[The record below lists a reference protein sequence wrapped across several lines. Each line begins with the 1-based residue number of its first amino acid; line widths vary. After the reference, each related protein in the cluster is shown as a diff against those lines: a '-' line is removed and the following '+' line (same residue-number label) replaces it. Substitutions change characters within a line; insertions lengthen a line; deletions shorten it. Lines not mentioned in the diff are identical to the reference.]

1 MVKKELLNMM
11 HIIQFKYLYFFLAL
25 LCFSCS
31 ENNFNPKP
39 KGYNRIDLPKPT
51 YKILNEAHP
60 YTFEY
65 SSQAVVLKDTFAR
78 AEKDWIFVYYPQF
91 KATIEITYKD
101 LKLKPKAFQELVNDS
116 YKMASKHQVKA
127 ESIEETVITTPK
139 NYTATL
145 FRLTGQVPS
154 QFQFF
159 VSDSTSNFFRGALY
173 FRTATQNDSLAPVIE
188 YVKKDMLHM
197 VNSLEWK
204 KMK

>member
-1 MVKKELLNMM
+1 MVKKEMFNML
-11 HIIQFKYLYFFLAL
+11 HTIRFKFLYFFLVPV
-25 LCFSCS
+25 CFSCS

-39 KGYNRIDLPKPT
+39 KGFNRIDLPKPA

-65 SSQAVVLKDTFAR
+65 SSQAIVLKDTFAR

-116 YKMASKHQVKA
+116 YKMASKHQIKA
-127 ESIEETVITTPK
+127 ESIEETVITTTK

-188 YVKKDMLHM
+188 YVKKDMVHM

-204 KMK
+204 KVK